1 LNSPTKPLQPIHR
14 RVDYFALMMIGVGL
28 MLLAVAGDETR
39 KERIATFV
47 GLAFVV
53 PGIVLLLVA
62 GGLDW
67 HRRVFGSGRGVEAQ
81 NKTVQQNSNMVQQ
94 NSNIEHSELTD
105 MERAFIRL
113 LRTSDV
119 PPDVVAEAIREVLER
134 RMGR

>member
-1 LNSPTKPLQPIHR
+1 
-14 RVDYFALMMIGVGL
+14 

-39 KERIATFV
+39 KERITTFV

-67 HRRVFGSGRGVEAQ
+67 HRRVFGAGRGVEAQ
-81 NKTVQQNSNMVQQ
+81 NNTVQQNSNT
-94 NSNIEHSELTD
+94 EHNELTD

-113 LRTSDV
+113 LRGSDV
-119 PPDVVAEAIREVLER
+119 PPDVVAQAIREILER

>member
-1 LNSPTKPLQPIHR
+1 
-14 RVDYFALMMIGVGL
+14 MIGVGL

-81 NKTVQQNSNMVQQ
+81 NKTVQQNSN
-94 NSNIEHSELTD
+94 IEHSELTD